1 MVHFV
6 ALMQMQNISLRSSG
20 MHRKQNFVILGFKS
34 DAAVLTFT
42 FLFLSS
48 PLFSLFVAFFFLIL
62 LVLRGFILVGKTFR
76 TLGLNERM
84 WVVEQDFYGKFQV
97 KVT

>member
-1 MVHFV
+1 M

-20 MHRKQNFVILGFKS
+20 RHRKQNFVILGFKS

-48 PLFSLFVAFFFLIL
+48 PLFSLFVAFFF
-62 LVLRGFILVGKTFR
+62 FNFA
-76 TLGLNERM
+76 GLERLH
-84 WVVEQDFYGKFQV
+84 FGRKNF
-97 KVT
+97 